1 MLARI
6 LSRFWW
12 VLLLRGLV
20 SVLFGVVALSSPG
33 ATLAVLVLWF
43 GAWALVDGIFDLIAA
58 VGGRKEHDDWWVLL
72 LEGLL
77 GIAFGIIAFQAPA
90 MTTLVLL
97 FYIAA
102 WAVAT
107 GVMRVVLAVRL
118 RREISG
124 EWLLAL
130 SGLASI
136 VFGAFMLA
144 RPGEGAL
151 ALLWL
156 IALWAIVVGA
166 FLTVLAFRVRTFAKR
181 LGTRA
186 GALTS

>member
-6 LSRFWW
+6 LSRYWW

-20 SVLFGVVALSSPG
+20 SILFGAMALSSPG
-33 ATLAVLVLWF
+33 ITLAVLVLWF
-43 GAWALVDGIFDLIAA
+43 AAWMFVDGIFDLIAA
-58 VGGRKEHDDWWVLL
+58 FGGRKEHDDWWVLL
-72 LEGLL
+72 LEGLF
-77 GIAFGIIAFQAPA
+77 GIAFGIIAFQAPDI
-90 MTTLVLL
+90 TTLVLL
-97 FYIAA
+97 VYIAA

-107 GVMRVVLAVRL
+107 GVMRILLAVRL

-136 VFGAFMLA
+136 LFGVFMLA
-144 RPGEGAL
+144 RPGAGAI

-156 IALWAIVVGA
+156 IATWAIVVGA
-166 FLTVLAFRVRTFAKR
+166 SLVVLSFRVRTFAKR
-181 LGTRA
+181 LETRV
-186 GALTS
+186 GARAA